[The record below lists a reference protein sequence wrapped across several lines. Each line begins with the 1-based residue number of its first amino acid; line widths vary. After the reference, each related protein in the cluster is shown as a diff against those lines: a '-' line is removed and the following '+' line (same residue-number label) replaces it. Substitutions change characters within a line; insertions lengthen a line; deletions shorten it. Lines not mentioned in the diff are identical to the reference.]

1 MMILSFLQ
9 IVRTY
14 HAVSV
19 HRHPAYRSN
28 HRNPSLLAFDMHLS
42 MHDIPEPEFLNGSPE
57 IDSKESIPPDWK
69 IPALETDVCVADH
82 L

>member
-1 MMILSFLQ
+1 
-9 IVRTY
+9 
-14 HAVSV
+14 
-19 HRHPAYRSN
+19 
-28 HRNPSLLAFDMHLS
+28 

-82 L
+82 LYVQFFCAVVYIYFH